1 MLNKLSKKKMK
12 LNKRGIEPVIATV
25 LLIVI
30 TIVLVALVV
39 SFVVPWLQTQIKT
52 TDLCFN
58 TKLEIKD
65 LCYNEAVIVEGVPI
79 PANVSIRI
87 ARGADSVD
95 ITKITFGISNATGTK
110 TDERLNVPNQLE
122 EIVYYIPV
130 TGTPT
135 SAKIAATVKSGT
147 TEVACDYG
155 QEKAIQKCA

>member
-1 MLNKLSKKKMK
+1 MK

-95 ITKITFGISNATGTK
+95 ITKITIGISNATGTTR
-110 TDERLNVPNQLE
+110 TDERLNVPKQLE
-122 EIVYYIPV
+122 EIVYYIQV
-130 TGTPT
+130 TGIPT